1 MARVLRQRLCAQ
13 QRWWALRAARRE
25 DNRSPLDAAPSGGQA
40 AGPQRRGVAASARH
54 VAKAARTFVV
64 AALAAAAPAAV
75 AAEATKGGRAAG
87 AAARPRVAW
96 PRERHG
102 FVDALSTLTWAAFCA
117 AGLRLESAVHYLPVR
132 APIATLLCL
141 ELTRAPAQHPDK
153 RATGGEDASFVGADG
168 LSVGVADGVGGWAEQ
183 GVDAGIYAR
192 MLMSNAQAN
201 AEATTAAQ
209 SAALETEAPEAP
221 ATPGR
226 DEPAEGKLSRA
237 DVLAPLKVLVSA
249 HAATPVQGSSTA
261 LVLLLRKATLHGANL
276 GDSGFMILRAG
287 RILFKSQPQQHAF
300 NFPYQIGSGQSDPP
314 TAAQLYAL
322 PVQPGDII
330 VCGTDGLWDNLHD
343 AEVSA
348 IVRSELQAGRGAA
361 GAAKK
366 IAEAAHI
373 RGADPR
379 ADTPFARGALAAR
392 VPFRG
397 GKMDD
402 CTVVVSIVQ
411 EEAAAAAGQ

>member
-1 MARVLRQRLCAQ
+1 M
-13 QRWWALRAARRE
+13 
-25 DNRSPLDAAPSGGQA
+25 
-40 AGPQRRGVAASARH
+40 
-54 VAKAARTFVV
+54 
-64 AALAAAAPAAV
+64 
-75 AAEATKGGRAAG
+75 
-87 AAARPRVAW
+87 
-96 PRERHG
+96 
-102 FVDALSTLTWAAFCA
+102 
-117 AGLRLESAVHYLPVR
+117 HYLP
-132 APIATLLCL
+132 
-141 ELTRAPAQHPDK
+141 HPDK

-192 MLMSNAQAN
+192 LLMSNAQVN

-209 SAALETEAPEAP
+209 SAALAAEAPEAP

-226 DEPAEGKLSRA
+226 DEEPEEGGIEMSRA

-249 HAATPVQGSSTA
+249 HAATQVQGSSTA
-261 LVLLLRKATLHGANL
+261 LVLLLRKSTLHGANL

-300 NFPYQIGSGQSDPP
+300 NFPFQIGSGPSDPP
-314 TAAQLYAL
+314 NAAQLYAL
-322 PVQPGDII
+322 PVEAGDVI

-343 AEVSA
+343 AEVA
-348 IVRSELQAGRGAA
+348 ALVRSELAAGRGAA
-361 GAAKK
+361 GAAQR
-366 IAEAAHI
+366 IADAAHI

-379 ADTPFARGALAAR
+379 ADTPFSRGAMAAR

-411 EEAAAAAGQ
+411 EAATAAAGQ

>member
-1 MARVLRQRLCAQ
+1 
-13 QRWWALRAARRE
+13 
-25 DNRSPLDAAPSGGQA
+25 
-40 AGPQRRGVAASARH
+40 
-54 VAKAARTFVV
+54 
-64 AALAAAAPAAV
+64 
-75 AAEATKGGRAAG
+75 
-87 AAARPRVAW
+87 
-96 PRERHG
+96 
-102 FVDALSTLTWAAFCA
+102 
-117 AGLRLESAVHYLPVR
+117 VHYLP
-132 APIATLLCL
+132 
-141 ELTRAPAQHPDK
+141 HPDK

-209 SAALETEAPEAP
+209 SAALETEPEAP

-226 DEPAEGKLSRA
+226 EEPEEGKLSRA
-237 DVLAPLKVLVSA
+237 DVVAPLKVLVAA

-261 LVLLLRKATLHGANL
+261 LVLLLRKSTLHGANL

-287 RILFKSQPQQHAF
+287 RILFKSEPQQHGF
-300 NFPYQIGSGQSDPP
+300 NFPFQCGSGPSDPP
-314 TAAQLYAL
+314 TSAQLYAL

-343 AEVSA
+343 AEIA
-348 IVRSELQAGRGAA
+348 ALVRSEMAAGRGPA
-361 GAAKK
+361 GAAER
-366 IAEAAHI
+366 IAAAAHI

-379 ADTPFARGALAAR
+379 ADTPFSRGAMAAR

-402 CTVVVSIVQ
+402 CTVVVSVVQ
-411 EEAAAAAGQ
+411 EGAAAAASH